1 VISEPG
7 DVVIVPFPF
16 SERPGVKRRPA
27 LALSS
32 AEFNRGAGHTVLAM
46 ITTSSNPTWPGDVAI
61 ENFEHS
67 GLPRPCIV
75 RLKVF
80 TIDNRLVLRL
90 AGRLAE
96 EDRRRVGKTLRHH
109 LPGLGSSK

>member
-1 VISEPG
+1 VICEPG

-16 SERPGVKRRPA
+16 SERPGVRRRPA

-32 AEFNRGAGHTVLAM
+32 AEFNRGAAHTVLAM
-46 ITTSSNPTWPGDVAI
+46 ITTSDHPVWPGDVAI
-61 ENFEHS
+61 ESFEES

-80 TIDNRLVLRL
+80 TIDNRLVLRR

-96 EDRRRVGKTLRHH
+96 EDRRRVRETLRHH
-109 LPGLGSSK
+109 IPGPGPSK

>member
-1 VISEPG
+1 VICEPG

-16 SERPGVKRRPA
+16 SERPGAKRRPA

-32 AEFNRGAGHTVLAM
+32 ADFNRGAGHTVLAM
-46 ITTSSNPTWPGDVAI
+46 ITTSSNPAWPGDVAI
-61 ENFEHS
+61 ERFEQS
-67 GLPRPCIV
+67 GLPRPCVV

-80 TIDNRLVLRL
+80 TIDNRLVLRR

-96 EDRRRVGKTLRHH
+96 EERRRVGRTLRQH
-109 LPGLGSSK
+109 LPVPGPSK